1 MFFWC
6 LKRFVGI
13 RISSEE
19 EVKGLNISE
28 YADVTSWLDFVKIS
42 KVQDLN
48 VALQDK
54 IKERTIELEHI
65 KEHLE
70 EDVKNRTGELETSRD
85 DLKKKVEQL
94 ENFAKVAIGRELKM
108 KRMEEELKTL
118 KRKSINS
125 DRVL

>member
-1 MFFWC
+1 VFNFWC
-6 LKRFVGI
+6 LKKFVGI
-13 RISSEE
+13 RISNEE

-70 EDVKNRTGELETSRD
+70 EDVKNRTCELEASRD

-108 KRMEEELKTL
+108 KKMEEELKNL
-118 KRKSINS
+118 KQKER
-125 DRVL
+125 